1 LAPLTHPAEI
11 GLLCG
16 GPIVFAGTLMDMQ
29 FCPRCATPLTWRS
42 TGDRERPTCPECG
55 FVFYLNPVV
64 GAGALVEKDGRVVLV
79 RRGVEPKTGYWSL
92 PAGYVE
98 ADEMAEE
105 AAIREMEEETGLE
118 IEIDDLL
125 GVYSFGGE
133 PQTGVLILYAAHPV
147 GGKLRA
153 GDDAQ
158 EVRIFA
164 PAETPPDDQIAFG
177 THLQALRDW
186 RRARAII
193 YRLATPEDHPHIAE
207 LNARYHEVG
216 DACLDYTTEP
226 DRATLLAWDG
236 DQLVGMACIS
246 HRSWR
251 HAANVDQIFVRP
263 GYRRWGI
270 ATQLVGQAIDQA
282 REQHVQALLAE
293 APVTNPILLVYLK
306 AGFRVSG
313 FIDAYYPPGREGP
326 VTALFL
332 AYDLS

>member
-1 LAPLTHPAEI
+1 
-11 GLLCG
+11 
-16 GPIVFAGTLMDMQ
+16 MDMEY
-29 FCPRCATPLTWRS
+29 CPKCATILESRS
-42 TGDRERPTCPECG
+42 TGDRPRPTCPACG

-64 GAGALVEKDGRVVLV
+64 GAGALVEKEGRVVLV
-79 RRGVEPKTGYWSL
+79 RRGMGPKAGYWSL

-98 ADEMAEE
+98 ADEMAED
-105 AAIREMEEETGLE
+105 AAVREMEEETGLE

-125 GVYSFGGE
+125 GVYSFGRE
-133 PQTGVLILYAAHPV
+133 PQTGVLILYSAHPI
-147 GGKLRA
+147 GGELRA

-158 EVRIFA
+158 EVQTFD
-164 PAETPPDDQIAFG
+164 PTDMPPDDQIAFH

-186 RRARAII
+186 RRARAIVC
-193 YRLATPEDHPHIAE
+193 RPATPDDHPDVVE
-207 LNARYHEVG
+207 LSRRYREVG
-216 DACLDYTTEP
+216 DVCLNYTTTP
-226 DRATLLAWDG
+226 DRAVLLAWDR
-236 DQLVGMACIS
+236 DQLVGIACVS
-246 HRSWR
+246 HQSWKY
-251 HAANVDQIFVRP
+251 AANIDQVFVRP

-270 ATQLVGQAIDQA
+270 ATQLVGQAIAHA
-282 REQHVQALLAE
+282 REQHMHTLLAE